1 MNFLSHGLLVHKTRS
16 DGVLIGTALPDLA
29 PLADRKLRMTP
40 LRIDH
45 LEALGEGEVARGC
58 RHHRAV
64 DRAFHL
70 GKPFLDAQREVEGA
84 LPGGPLPLPR
94 TLLAH
99 VLVEIGIDAEVLRAY
114 PDFATRTYPDAF
126 EAYDWPALFARLL
139 EVCRAPTHALEGL
152 VDRFDSGAFLR
163 TYATDD
169 GVLDRFH
176 GMVLR
181 LGRSGLTADSRDA
194 LRPAVALARGV
205 ARKGFDELMP
215 WVLELEPGPPD

>member
-1 MNFLSHGLLVHKTRS
+1 VNFLSHGLLVRKANS
-16 DGVLIGTALPDLA
+16 DGVLIGSALPDLA

-40 LRIDH
+40 RRIEH
-45 LEALGEGEVARGC
+45 LESLGGHDVARGC

-64 DRAFHL
+64 DRAFHH
-70 GKPFLDAQREVEGA
+70 GKPFLDAQKQVEAA
-84 LPGGPLPLPR
+84 LPEGPLPLPR

-114 PDFATRTYPDAF
+114 PEFATRTYPDAF
-126 EAYDWPALFARLL
+126 ETYDWAALFGRMQ
-139 EVCRAPTHALEGL
+139 EVCRAPTVALEGL
-152 VDRFDSGAFLR
+152 VSRFDSGAFLR

-181 LGRSGLTADSRDA
+181 LGRPGLTPESRDA
-194 LRPAVALARGV
+194 LRPAVALARKV
-205 ARKGFDELMP
+205 SREGFDELMP
-215 WVLELEPGPPD
+215 WELELEPGPAD